1 MFRRGK
7 TKGPV
12 ANKLSRQA
20 EPNKLTWAAAD
31 AETRDLEPAEDEFLD
46 DAFDDDEVEEVDERT
61 LAQRQADLQAELDRQ
76 AEEFGLTSA
85 NPQAVYGPKGEDVA
99 ALLDLLHEIEP
110 DEMERLAEAWEAVDP
125 ADRDIVQREIRRRHR
140 TERHEYELSAAEDA
154 VTAWLNARPTS
165 GEDEAALLRIVAAAA
180 RDAVDALI
188 LDEELDDADFVTLYG
203 PWADVMDSDEGGGEA
218 ADEAEDEAA
227 AGGSAGASGDATE
240 ESDEEF
246 GPNTELVRQFLAKLG
261 ELTPDQLA
269 ELTASWNGQS
279 REDLRQAHRAMQE
292 LAKEDESWR
301 QQVKAAQGQI
311 TTWANGPHT
320 ARVIRQDRLF
330 STEVEARLAALPPA
344 TDAVSALVLAD
355 LLEPEDAE
363 VLYTAW
369 EGTVGEPKLPEFADD
384 GNA

>member
-31 AETRDLEPAEDEFLD
+31 AEARDLEPAEDEFPD
-46 DAFDDDEVEEVDERT
+46 DAFEDEEVEEVDEQT
-61 LAQRQADLQAELDRQ
+61 LAQRQADLQAELERQ

-85 NPQAVYGPKGEDVA
+85 NPQAAYGPNGEAVA
-99 ALLDLLHEIEP
+99 ALLDSLYEIRP
-110 DEMERLAEAWEAVDP
+110 DQMERLADAWDAVDR
-125 ADRDIVQREIRRRHR
+125 AEREVVERELKRRHR
-140 TERHEYELSAAEDA
+140 FGSHEYELTAAEDA
-154 VTAWLNARPTS
+154 VTAWLNAQQGPD
-165 GEDEAALLRIVAAAA
+165 EDEAVLLRIVAAAA

-188 LDEELDDADFVTLYG
+188 LDEDLDDADFDTLYG
-203 PWADVMDSDEGGGEA
+203 PWSEVMDAEGGEA
-218 ADEAEDEAA
+218 ADEADDEAA
-227 AGGSAGASGDATE
+227 AGGSAQGSGDATE
-240 ESDEEF
+240 ESTEEF
-246 GPNTELVRQFLAKLG
+246 GPNTELVRLFLARLG
-261 ELTPDQLA
+261 EMTPAQLA

-292 LAKEDESWR
+292 LAKEDETWR
-301 QQVKAAQGQI
+301 QQVKAAQDEI

-320 ARVIRQDRLF
+320 TRVLRPRSALAGD
-330 STEVEARLAALPPA
+330 VEARLAALPPA
-344 TDAVSALVLAD
+344 LDAVSALVLAD

-363 VLYTAW
+363 VLYAAW
-369 EGTVGEPKLPEFADD
+369 EGTVGEPKLPEFEDD